1 MNAIKSLVS
10 TLRLQLGPRAWH
22 NFCFDA
28 TASVL
33 FSFFNVVFNQFY
45 IPMAI
50 QQGASNIQVGLLS
63 AAPAIGLLLSPIW
76 ASWIERSGDPKPFIV
91 IPNFIARA
99 LIILPAFFGVPL
111 IYVVVALFFHML
123 MGVQAPAYASMVVRM
138 YPPEHRGKLMGNTR
152 VAMGIIM
159 IPTAFMIGKWTDVAG
174 PSGPLLFASITG
186 VISILVFSKVKA
198 RKEAPSKLQTAKRA
212 SLKEQ
217 LQLIKQ
223 NRELA
228 IFFLACTFTG
238 FGNIIAQPLYQIIQ
252 VNWLELTNT
261 EIGYAR
267 ATYFTCLLVS
277 YFVVGSVIDK
287 LSAKQTIAYGLAA
300 FAIVPILYAIFG
312 NLPAVLIGSGIQ
324 GLGDAIWD
332 IGFLAY
338 VFRLAPGREA
348 VVFGL
353 HLMLFGIRGSIGPLL
368 STSLSETMPISWLLY
383 AAGLFGL
390 IGLTAF
396 VLYHRS
402 TGGRKL
408 ELGNL

>member
-1 MNAIKSLVS
+1 MNAMKSLVS

-28 TASVL
+28 SASVL

-63 AAPAIGLLLSPIW
+63 AAPAIGLLFSPIW
-76 ASWIERSGDPKPFIV
+76 AGWIERRPDPKPFIV
-91 IPNFIARA
+91 MPNLIARA

-111 IYVVVALFFHML
+111 IYVAVALMFHMM
-123 MGVQAPAYASMVVRM
+123 MGIQAPAYASLVVRM
-138 YPPEHRGKLMGNTR
+138 YPPEHRGKLMGNVR

-159 IPTAFMIGKWTDVAG
+159 IPTAFLIGKWTDAAG
-174 PSGPLLFASITG
+174 PSGPLLFASVTG
-186 VISILVFSKVKA
+186 IVSILVFAKVKA
-198 RKEAPSKLQTAKRA
+198 RKEAPSRLNAAKRA
-212 SLKEQ
+212 SIKEQ

-223 NRELA
+223 NREMA
-228 IFFLACTFTG
+228 IFFIACTFTG

-252 VNWLELTNT
+252 VNWLEMTNT
-261 EIGYAR
+261 EIGIAR

-277 YFVVGSVIDK
+277 YFVAGRVIDK
-287 LSAKQTIAYGLAA
+287 LSAKHTVAYGLAA

-312 NLPAVLIGSGIQ
+312 NVPAVVVGSGIQ

-332 IGFLAY
+332 LGFLAY

-353 HLMLFGIRGSIGPLL
+353 HLMLFGIRGSAGPLL
-368 STSLSETMPISWLLY
+368 STSLSETVPLNWLLF
-383 AAGLFGL
+383 AAALFGA
-390 IGLTAF
+390 IGVLTF
-396 VLYHRS
+396 VLHGRS
-402 TGGRKL
+402 VKTGIVEGS
-408 ELGNL
+408 